1 MIVKILGTGCP
12 NCLRL
17 EENTRTALKSL
28 GLEAEIVKVKD
39 MNEISQ
45 YGIMRMPGLVVDE
58 KVVSYGKVLNVQ
70 EVMALFNK
78 PGQIRL

>member
-1 MIVKILGTGCP
+1 MIVKILGIGCS

-28 GLEAEIVKVKD
+28 GIEAEIVKVKD

>member
-1 MIVKILGTGCP
+1 MILKILGTGCP

-45 YGIMRMPGLVVDE
+45 YGIMRTPGLVIDE

>member
-1 MIVKILGTGCP
+1 MIIKILGSGCP

-28 GLEAEIVKVKD
+28 GMEAEIVKVKD

-45 YGIMRMPGLVVDE
+45 YGIMRTPGIVIDE

-70 EVMALFNK
+70 EVMALLNK
-78 PGQIRL
+78 PGHIRL

>member
-1 MIVKILGTGCP
+1 MIVKILGIGCS

-28 GLEAEIVKVKD
+28 GLQAEIVKVKD
-39 MNEISQ
+39 MEEISQ

-70 EVMALFNK
+70 EIVALFNK
-78 PGQIRL
+78 PGQVRL

>member
-1 MIVKILGTGCP
+1 MIVKILVIGCS

-28 GLEAEIVKVKD
+28 GIEAEIVKVKD

>member
-1 MIVKILGTGCP
+1 MIVKILGIGCS

-17 EENTRTALKSL
+17 EENTRTALKNL
-28 GLEAEIVKVKD
+28 GIEAEIVKVKD